1 MFVARARQ
9 TRGYLRVICAPGG
22 GRYRALPMPPIPTPG
37 RLHIRLQPTREEVF
51 EPDYLPEAP
60 LIRFEAYRTADRM
73 FGWVRL
79 QADRLTDLLNDHD
92 ELLLTDVKI
101 ESLVDGRTRFVDEI
115 LVQSSELIAVHAS
128 GPRGDESLRQVT
140 VPHPVALRSGDYL
153 IGGFLHVPPDS
164 DPMASL
170 DDRPMMLPLTDA
182 WIEYRSGE
190 EHTKQSSGTVIVN
203 RAQVDWMRVV
213 GAEDL

>member
-1 MFVARARQ
+1 
-9 TRGYLRVICAPGG
+9 
-22 GRYRALPMPPIPTPG
+22 MPPIPTPS

-51 EPDYLPEAP
+51 EPDYVSEAP
-60 LIRFEAYRTADRM
+60 LIRFDAYRKADRL

-79 QADRLTDLLNDHD
+79 QADRLTDLLNDHE

-101 ESLVDGRTRFVDEI
+101 ESLVDGRTRSVDEI
-115 LVQSSELIAVHAS
+115 LVHCSELIAVHAS

-153 IGGFLHVPPDS
+153 IGGFFHVPPDS
-164 DPMASL
+164 DPMATV

-182 WIEYRSGE
+182 WIEYRSGNE
-190 EHTKQSSGTVIVN
+190 PTKQSSGTVIVN

-213 GAEDL
+213 TADDL